1 MTPHRNRRP
10 RYRSQPDDAVCY
22 LVLLLAAL
30 VVMAAPV
37 AILAWRA
44 L

>member
-1 MTPHRNRRP
+1 MTPHRNRR
-10 RYRSQPDDAVCY
+10 RYRNQPDDAVCY
-22 LVLLLAAL
+22 LALLLLAL
-30 VVMAAPV
+30 IVMAAPV